1 MDDSKLPQVI
11 AVSWG
16 LPEGGPLNTTD
27 LEETA
32 AVSSNISSAS
42 PVMEIGAA
50 LRFETRDR

>member
-32 AVSSNISSAS
+32 AVPSNISSAS

-50 LRFETRDR
+50 LRFETRGR